1 MIGTFFL
8 YIEKIQYSCHV
19 ILENFDQ
26 QIYTTAKSFS
36 TKIIFF
42 KICITNLTIRSSS
55 VHLAAVQKNG
65 HSTILSNR

>member
-42 KICITNLTIRSSS
+42 KICITNYKKVFSPSCGCTEKWS
-55 VHLAAVQKNG
+55 
-65 HSTILSNR
+65 